1 MTAEKKL
8 QAIKDAK
15 LQGVKPAARMWNTS
29 PATIR
34 YWRKQE
40 EELSRLV
47 GDNEVSYK
55 HNGQS
60 GSKSKP
66 QKLEMVLP

>member
-1 MTAEKKL
+1 MPQPRAYKTMTAEKKL

-15 LQGVKPAARMWNTS
+15 IQGVKPAARMWNTS

-47 GDNEVSYK
+47 GDIREATSTMD
-55 HNGQS
+55 
-60 GSKSKP
+60 
-66 QKLEMVLP
+66 KLGEN